1 MSPELARSALGISPQ
16 EMCLAEYLVCMAN
29 ATEQL
34 SRKPT
39 NHHLPH
45 LSMES
50 LLLEHGELF
59 TKPARPFPLLGEM
72 KACFENASNFA
83 MARSDFIYVEG
94 MALFNG
100 VSIPIHHAWLVTTDG
115 QTFDPTWAEPGDLYF
130 GIPVAMDFL
139 SKALDEFGCY
149 GLLDE
154 EIGIA
159 TLITGQERNF
169 KATVRTAPGSGLFRQ
184 TAQSLRSYR
193 NALNWIS

>member
-1 MSPELARSALGISPQ
+1 MSLEVAQSAPGISQQ
-16 EMCLAEYLVCMAN
+16 EMCLAEYLACMAN

-59 TKPARPFPLLGEM
+59 TKPDRPFPLLGEM
-72 KACFENASNFA
+72 KACFENASNIA
-83 MARSDFIYVEG
+83 IARSDFIYVEG

-100 VSIPIHHAWLVTTDG
+100 VSIPIHHAWLITTDG
-115 QTFDPTWAEPGDLYF
+115 QTFDPTWAEPGSVYF
-130 GIPVAMDFL
+130 GIPIATDFL
-139 SKALDEFGCY
+139 SKTLDEFGCY

-154 EIGIA
+154 NIGIA
-159 TLITGQERNF
+159 TLIAGLEQNF
-169 KATVRTAPGSGLFRQ
+169 KAIVKADPGTGQFRQ

-193 NALNWIS
+193 KHSELD